1 MKDYVLIT
9 GASSGI
15 GRQIA
20 VTLSAE
26 YPLILNGRDESRLH
40 ETAELCQNRDT
51 IILWSHDLKDV
62 ASIGESLRAFLQERA
77 VFVQAF
83 VHSAGISPLAPLRM
97 LKIETMQEIMNV
109 NFFSAVEILKVLAQK
124 KSNKQTL
131 SRVVFISSIASQ
143 IGTQGQSVYA
153 ASKSALN
160 AFMRSAAVEL
170 APRVRMNCILPGAM
184 PTKMGQEIRD
194 AGLQRTPKEDGYLL
208 GEGHTQD
215 VADMVAF
222 LLSPQSRWLTGQCI
236 SVDGGRLAH

>member
-20 VTLSAE
+20 VTLSAK
-26 YPLILNGRDESRLH
+26 YPLILGGRDENRLQ
-40 ETAELCQNRDT
+40 ETARLCQHHDT
-51 IILWSHDLKDV
+51 ILWCHDLKDV
-62 ASIGESLRAFLQERA
+62 NRIRESLLALLQERA

-83 VHSAGISPLAPLRM
+83 VHSAGISPLSPLRM
-97 LKIETMQEIMNV
+97 LKMETMQDIMTV
-109 NFFSAVEILKVLAQK
+109 NFFSAVEILKVLAKK

-153 ASKSALN
+153 ASKGALD

-170 APRVRMNCILPGAM
+170 APRVRLNCVLPGAM
-184 PTKMGQEIRD
+184 PTSMGQEIRD
-194 AGLQRTPKEDGYLL
+194 AGLQKSPEEEGYLL
-208 GEGHTQD
+208 GEGTTQD

-222 LLSPQSRWLTGQCI
+222 LLSPQSRWLTGQCV

>member
-20 VTLSAE
+20 ITLSTE
-26 YPLILNGRDESRLH
+26 YPLILSGRDESRLQ
-40 ETAELCQNRDT
+40 ETARLCQCQDT
-51 IILWSHDLKDV
+51 LLWCNDFKDV
-62 ASIGESLRAFLQERA
+62 ASIGKNLLAIMQEKA

-97 LKIETMQEIMNV
+97 LKTEIMQEIMNV

-124 KSNKQTL
+124 KYNKQRL
-131 SRVVFISSIASQ
+131 SRVVFISSVASE

-153 ASKSALN
+153 ASKGALN
-160 AFMRSAAVEL
+160 AFVRSAAVEL
-170 APRVRMNCILPGAM
+170 APRVRLNCILPGAM

-194 AGLQRTPKEDGYLL
+194 AGLQRSPEEDGYLL
-208 GEGHTQD
+208 GEGRTQD
-215 VADMVAF
+215 VADVAAF
-222 LLSPQSRWLTGQCI
+222 LLSPQARWLTGQCI
-236 SVDGGRLAH
+236 PVDGGRLAH